1 MKKAAVGFRVH
12 SGWSAIVA
20 LSLEKSEPIVL
31 RRQRAHLVKT
41 FSHTFRQP
49 YHTGE
54 KMGFAEAGAFIAGVR
69 TEAEELACKALHAME
84 VDLKEQGYELE
95 RAGLLLASGRP
106 LPELEKIL
114 QSHALI
120 HAADGELFREA
131 LRGAS
136 TRCGMQVMCMK
147 ERALL
152 ENCAKTFSLRPA
164 VVLRR
169 ATELGKG
176 FGAPWS
182 QDEQY
187 ATLAA
192 WLALSGSPVRRRK
205 VKSARARLTFISLTC
220 MLGSWR

>member
-20 LSLEKSEPIVL
+20 VSLEKSAPIVL
-31 RRQRAHLVKT
+31 RRLRAHLVKT
-41 FSHTFRQP
+41 FSYTFRQP

-54 KMGFAEAGAFIAGVR
+54 KMDFAEAGEFIAGVR
-69 TEAEELACKALHAME
+69 TEAEGLAYEALHGME
-84 VDLKEQGYELE
+84 AHLEEQGYRLE

-120 HAADGELFREA
+120 HTADGELFREA
-131 LRGAS
+131 LRSAS
-136 TRCGMQVMCMK
+136 TRCGLRVTCTK
-147 ERALL
+147 ERELL
-152 ENCAKTFSLRPA
+152 ERCAEAFSLRSP

-176 FGAPWS
+176 LGAPWS
-182 QDEQY
+182 QDEKY

-192 WLALSGSPVRRRK
+192 WLALAKPM
-205 VKSARARLTFISLTC
+205 KSVAN
-220 MLGSWR
+220 

>member
-12 SGWSAIVA
+12 SGWGAFVA
-20 LSLEKSEPIVL
+20 VSLEKSAPIVL

-41 FSHTFRQP
+41 FSYTFRQP

-54 KMGFAEAGAFIAGVR
+54 KMGLAEAGAFIAGVR
-69 TEAEELACKALHAME
+69 MEAEELACESLQAFQT
-84 VDLKEQGYELE
+84 DLKEQGYQLE

-120 HAADGELFREA
+120 HTADGELFREV
-131 LRGAS
+131 LRSAS
-136 TRCGMQVMCMK
+136 TRCGLRVACTK
-147 ERALL
+147 ERELL
-152 ENCAKTFSLRPA
+152 ERCAEAFSLRKP

-182 QDEQY
+182 QDEKF

-192 WLALSGSPVRRRK
+192 WLVLAGSPERRRTMQT
-205 VKSARARLTFISLTC
+205 AAPA
-220 MLGSWR
+220 